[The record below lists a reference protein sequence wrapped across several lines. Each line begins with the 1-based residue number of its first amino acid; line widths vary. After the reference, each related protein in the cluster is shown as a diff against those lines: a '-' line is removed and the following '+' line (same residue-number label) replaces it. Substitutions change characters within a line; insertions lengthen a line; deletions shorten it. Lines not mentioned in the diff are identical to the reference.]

1 MQIEQKKDGKAI
13 MMLAKRASRD
23 QFEACGLLA
32 VSDQL
37 KLAHVVSAIVDM
49 DDSKLNCTI
58 TGVVNR
64 KKPSKAQLNQ
74 LSEVYRRIYKAK

>member
-1 MQIEQKKDGKAI
+1 MDGKAI

-37 KLAHVVSAIVDM
+37 KLAHVVSAAADM
-49 DDSKLNCTI
+49 DDSKLNCMI

-74 LSEVYRRIYKAK
+74 LSEVNRRIYKAK

>member
-1 MQIEQKKDGKAI
+1 MDGKAI

-23 QFEACGLLA
+23 EFEACGLLA

-37 KLAHVVSAIVDM
+37 KLAHVVSAATDM
-49 DDSKLNCTI
+49 DDSKLNCMI

-64 KKPSKAQLNQ
+64 KKPYKAQLNQ
-74 LSEVYRRIYKAK
+74 LSEVNRRIYKAK